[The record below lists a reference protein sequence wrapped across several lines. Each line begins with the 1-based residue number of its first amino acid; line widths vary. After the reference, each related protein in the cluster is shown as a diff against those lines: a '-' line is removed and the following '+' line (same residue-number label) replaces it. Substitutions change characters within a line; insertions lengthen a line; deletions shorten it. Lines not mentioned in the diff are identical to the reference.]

1 MEPENHKVVRNFLRD
16 FERESIVE
24 WVNGISF
31 IQSVSNS
38 HIKEVRRNLN
48 GNSYMY
54 DISKTPET
62 SYISNFQSG
71 ENIIGDDPPKIILDL
86 VRRISESILVSDERV
101 FLQVLDMNSG
111 GRISPHYDSAIDG
124 YINYKCNISVLSEKY
139 DLYLGDNAITVDQG
153 DLYCFEASLYRH
165 WTEKFRNR
173 RILLSFGFV
182 LPYGD
187 LGRDSDDPRVRMSRR
202 IVKYFQ

>member
-1 MEPENHKVVRNFLRD
+1 
-16 FERESIVE
+16 
-24 WVNGISF
+24 
-31 IQSVSNS
+31 
-38 HIKEVRRNLN
+38 
-48 GNSYMY
+48 MY

-86 VRRISESILVSDERV
+86 VRRISESIRVSDERV

-139 DLYLGDNAITVDQG
+139 ELYLGDNTITVDQG